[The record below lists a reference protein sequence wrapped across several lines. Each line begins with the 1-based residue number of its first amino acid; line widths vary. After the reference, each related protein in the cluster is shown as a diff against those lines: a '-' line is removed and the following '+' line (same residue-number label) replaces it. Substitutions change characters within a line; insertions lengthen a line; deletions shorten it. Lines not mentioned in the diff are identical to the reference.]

1 MAARSKKKP
10 NSLAGVLVFLSGIV
24 LGSFVTELTRDFEPL
39 SWLSYGCTFGV
50 GTQNPVVLDL
60 SVVSL
65 TFGLSFH
72 LSIAILL
79 GLCLSFYVWRKWF

>member
-1 MAARSKKKP
+1 MATRSKKKP
-10 NSLAGVLVFLSGIV
+10 LTPTGVLIFLSGIV
-24 LGSFVTELTRDFEPL
+24 LGSFVTELTKGFEPL
-39 SWLSYGCTFGV
+39 SWLSYGCTFGI

-79 GLCLSFYVWRKWF
+79 GLGLSFYVWRKWF